1 MLGGCYW
8 PLEIVNSRLMLAASN
23 FVPQG
28 WAMKSLKSI
37 IIYGQDF
44 QAAVMPSLIL
54 IVMGII
60 FLGVSVVMDNE

>member
-1 MLGGCYW
+1 
-8 PLEIVNSRLMLAASN
+8 MLAASN